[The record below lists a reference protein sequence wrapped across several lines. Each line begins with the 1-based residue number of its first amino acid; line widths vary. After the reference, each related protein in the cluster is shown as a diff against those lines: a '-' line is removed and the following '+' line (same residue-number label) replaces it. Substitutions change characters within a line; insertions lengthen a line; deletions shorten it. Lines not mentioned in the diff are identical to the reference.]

1 MATDAA
7 VGAKPTLILLGKPLC
22 SVCEVT
28 SRMLAA
34 LESEFDLKRVNI
46 LSLFAKDGAVT
57 VLGMGVYRLI
67 TEITEFFGNE
77 YVLLLKYDAAL
88 KAMAAVD
95 IRRFVV
101 VAQIDEKKVDMDQLR
116 EAILSAK
123 FNVWPVAAPSSSSL
137 RR

>member
-28 SRMLAA
+28 SRMLSP

-123 FNVWPVAAPSSSSL
+123 FNVWPVITPSSSSL

>member
-1 MATDAA
+1 
-7 VGAKPTLILLGKPLC
+7 
-22 SVCEVT
+22 
-28 SRMLAA
+28 MLAA

-101 VAQIDEKKVDMDQLR
+101 VAQIDEKKVDLDQLR